1 VVISLKKHIESSG
14 AEAVKTAVEAFR
26 SAIGSIAK
34 AGAQVI
40 PPLGAGLLAKL
51 NAVQES
57 VPAQATPDQVAAARA
72 EFEQEL
78 GQWGESA
85 AQYSNNKEKE
95 IRDIMIAVAVSAE
108 ALAERD
114 QRYAGQFGGLTTRLH
129 SIAAMEDLSTIR
141 RSVMQSAEDMK
152 STVDK
157 MAEESEETVA
167 QLRAEV
173 AHYRAKLEQS
183 EAREAVDPLTRLANR
198 RETESQLQDRI
209 TWRRQFCVAV
219 LDLNGFKKIN
229 DVHGHVAGD
238 NLLRKFATE
247 MKAHFRS
254 TDVVGR
260 WGGDEFIVIIDSTL
274 EEAHSSLDRVRKW
287 AFGEYTIETGK
298 GTVRVPLRASIGI
311 AAWDK
316 NETMVELVARA
327 DASMYAEKKVRSMPR
342 ASVA

>member
-1 VVISLKKHIESSG
+1 VVISLRKHIEDRTEN
-14 AEAVKTAVEAFR
+14 AKAAVEAFK
-26 SAIGSIAK
+26 SAIGAIAK
-34 AGAQVI
+34 AGAQAI

-51 NAVQES
+51 NVMQAGLPREAVKEQ
-57 VPAQATPDQVAAARA
+57 VLATRG

-78 GQWGESA
+78 EIWAESA
-85 AQYSNNKEKE
+85 AQYSRDKEKE
-95 IRDIMIAVAVSAE
+95 VRDIMIAVAVSAE

-114 QRYAGQFGGLTTRLH
+114 QRYASQFGGLTTRLQ
-129 SIAAMEDLSTIR
+129 SIAAMQDLSVIR
-141 RSVMQSAEDMK
+141 RSVVQSAADMK
-152 STVDK
+152 SAVEK
-157 MAEESEETVA
+157 MSEENEESVA

-183 EAREAVDPLTRLANR
+183 EAREAIDPLTGLVNR
-198 RETESQLQDRI
+198 RETEAQIQDRI
-209 TWRRQFCVAV
+209 LWRRQFCVAV

-238 NLLRKFATE
+238 NLLQKFATE

-260 WGGDEFIVIIDSTL
+260 WGGDEFIVTIDSKL
-274 EEAHSSLDRVRKW
+274 AEAQASLDRVRKW

-298 GTVRVPLRASIGI
+298 GAVQVPIRASIGV

-316 NETMVELVARA
+316 KETMVELLARA
-327 DASMYAEKKVRSMPR
+327 DASMYAEKRVRSMPR
-342 ASVA
+342 AIVA

>member
-1 VVISLKKHIESSG
+1 VVISLRKHIEDS
-14 AEAVKTAVEAFR
+14 AENAKTAVDAFK
-26 SAIGSIAK
+26 SAVAAIAK
-34 AGAQVI
+34 AGAQAI

-51 NAVQES
+51 NLIHEGLPREAGKEQMN
-57 VPAQATPDQVAAARA
+57 AARG
-72 EFEQEL
+72 EFEQHLEV
-78 GQWGESA
+78 WGESA
-85 AQYSNNKEKE
+85 AQYSRDKEKE

-114 QRYAGQFGGLTTRLH
+114 QRYASQFGGLTTRLH
-129 SIAAMEDLSTIR
+129 SIAAMKDLSTMR
-141 RSVMQSAEDMK
+141 RSVVQSAEEIK
-152 STVDK
+152 AAVDK
-157 MAEESEETVA
+157 MTVENEESVA

-183 EAREAVDPLTRLANR
+183 EAREAVDPLTGLANR
-198 RETESQLQDRI
+198 RETESQIQDRI
-209 TWRRQFCVAV
+209 VWRRRFCVAV

-274 EEAHSSLDRVRKW
+274 AEAQSSLDRVRKW
-287 AFGEYTIETGK
+287 AFGEYAIETGK
-298 GTVRVPLRASIGI
+298 GMVQVPIRASIGV

-316 NETMVELVARA
+316 SETMVELLARA
-327 DASMYAEKKVRSMPR
+327 DASMYAEKRVRSMPR
-342 ASVA
+342 AIVA

>member
-1 VVISLKKHIESSG
+1 MVISLRKHIEDSTEN
-14 AEAVKTAVEAFR
+14 AKAAVEAFK
-26 SAIGSIAK
+26 SAIELIAK
-34 AGAQVI
+34 TGAQAI

-51 NAVQES
+51 NVIQENLPREAVKE
-57 VPAQATPDQVAAARA
+57 QVLAARA
-72 EFEQEL
+72 EFEQDIES
-78 GQWGESA
+78 WGDSA
-85 AQYSNNKEKE
+85 AEYSRNKEKE

-114 QRYAGQFGGLTTRLH
+114 QRYASQFGGLTTRLH
-129 SIAAMEDLSTIR
+129 SIAAMQDLSAIR
-141 RSVMQSAEDMK
+141 RSVVQSAAEMK
-152 STVDK
+152 SAVDK
-157 MAEESEETVA
+157 MTEENEESVA

-183 EAREAVDPLTRLANR
+183 EAREAVDPLTGLSNR
-198 RETESQLQDRI
+198 RETESQMQDRI
-209 TWRRQFCVAV
+209 VWRRQFCVAV

-238 NLLRKFATE
+238 NLLRQFANE

-274 EEAHSSLDRVRKW
+274 EEAQSSVDRVRKW
-287 AFGEYTIETGK
+287 AFGDYTISTGK
-298 GTVRVPLRASIGI
+298 GSVQVPMRASIGV

-316 NETMVELVARA
+316 KETMVELLARA
-327 DASMYAEKKVRSMPR
+327 DAVMYAEKRVRSIPR
-342 ASVA
+342 AIVA